1 MPILSNF
8 PGGAGSGSGG
18 LTLAAVSGITTQV
31 SSEKVYVKWTDPD
44 DLVVAGSTI
53 AAWGGTLLVRKAG
66 SAPTSRRD
74 GTIVLDSKTRDAYK
88 NTYFCDSGLS
98 NGTKYYYKFF
108 PYTTANAYTDST
120 DDEFNAIP
128 TVQVAGITSWNVT
141 GMSASSEAGN
151 GKMTVKWTDPSAS
164 ISADG
169 VTLASWAS
177 TTIVVKSGS
186 YPTSKD
192 DSGAVYT
199 LKVTTRNRYSSTP
212 LTITGLTNGTKYYI
226 AFFPETTDGGI
237 NTSTS
242 QRTTGTANRITIA
255 NVPAQ
260 SGTLTYNKSSQSPS
274 WSNYNTTYM
283 TIGGTTSGTNAG
295 NYTASFTPKTDYRWS
310 DGATTAK
317 NVVWSIGKATGT
329 LTVSKTTIKLS
340 LSRLTDTFTIGGNH
354 DGTLSVTSSATGVAT
369 VSRSGNTVTVSHVNQ
384 TNGEATITVSC
395 TAGTNYSAPASKTVK
410 VTAEFILATLNDN
423 SWAAIHSVSGTGAS
437 YWAVGDRKAVAVS
450 GTVGTQAVNGTYYAY
465 IIGFNHNSSK
475 EGNGI
480 TFGTF
485 KTALSGGTDICLVD
499 GKYDGYSTNGTKYF
513 NMNHSSNTNSG
524 GWKGCDL
531 RYDVLGSTNTNDGDA
546 TATTA
551 TNPVAN
557 TLMAALPSDLRAVMQ
572 PMTIYTDNTGGG
584 SDNASYVT
592 IYRCVRD
599 KDIAWHCGANK
610 YKHPECRN
618 SNSIGIEARP
628 SKINRKR
635 VMASDTDW
643 YFEPKVVD
651 NLVWLTK
658 KLMAQYNIPADHVI
672 RHYDVTGK
680 LCPRP
685 WCCADMNVYYKTSGD
700 AQWEEFKK
708 RISDGKEEDEDMT
721 LDTFK
726 ELMKEYRAELQDNDC
741 GTWSKEARE
750 WAISN
755 GLINGTGTEVNGE
768 PNYAWADQLTR
779 EQAAALF
786 YRFAKLMGKA

>member
-31 SSEKVYVKWTDPD
+31 SSGKVYVKWTDPD

-340 LSRLTDTFTIGGNH
+340 LSKLTDTFTIGGNY

-369 VSRSGNTVTVSHVNQ
+369 VSRSGNTVTVSHVHQ

-410 VTAEFILATLNDN
+410 VTAEFIPATLNDN

-437 YWAVGDRKAVAVS
+437 YWAVGDRKAVTVN

-499 GKYDGYSTNGTKYF
+499 AYYGSYSTNGTKYF
-513 NMNHSSNTNSG
+513 NMNHSSNTNAG

-592 IYRCVRD
+592 KTTDYLPLLAEYEIFGTRTYANSAEKNYQAQYAYYSAGNSKVKYRHSATGST
-599 KDIAWHCGANK
+599 AWWWERSPNYNNSNNFCNVNTNGNANNNNA
-610 YKHPECRN
+610 RN
-618 SNSIGIEARP
+618 SNGVAPDFVNQKWSGSIVVAQ
-628 SKINRKR
+628 R
-635 VMASDTDW
+635 VNYDPYERRNTSRD
-643 YFEPKVVD
+643 ESPKLPFD
-651 NLVWLTK
+651 ILTRTPPEYPCVHGERCI
-658 KLMAQYNIPADHVI
+658 L
-672 RHYDVTGK
+672 
-680 LCPRP
+680 PRFM
-685 WCCADMNVYYKTSGD
+685 CHELSRLDD
-700 AQWEEFKK
+700 A
-708 RISDGKEEDEDMT
+708 
-721 LDTFK
+721 
-726 ELMKEYRAELQDNDC
+726 LQDIC
-741 GTWSKEARE
+741 
-750 WAISN
+750 
-755 GLINGTGTEVNGE
+755 TEGE
-768 PNYAWADQLTR
+768 
-779 EQAAALF
+779 
-786 YRFAKLMGKA
+786 

>member
-31 SSEKVYVKWTDPD
+31 SSGKVYVKWTDPD

-120 DDEFNAIP
+120 DDEFNATP

-141 GMSASSEAGN
+141 SMSASAEAGN
-151 GKMTVKWTDPSAS
+151 GKMTVKWTDPAAS
-164 ISADG
+164 ITADG
-169 VTLASWAS
+169 VTLATWAS

-192 DSGAVYT
+192 DSSAAYT
-199 LKVTTRNRYSSTP
+199 LKVTTRNQYSSTP

-237 NTSTS
+237 NTSTT

-255 NVPAQ
+255 NVPSQ

-283 TIGGTTSGTNAG
+283 TLGGTTSGTNAG
-295 NYTASFTPKTDYRWS
+295 SYTASFTPKTDYRWS
-310 DGATTAK
+310 DGTTTAK
-317 NVVWSIGKATGT
+317 SVTWSIGKATGT
-329 LTVSKTTIKLS
+329 LTVSKTSITLNLS
-340 LSRLTDTFTIGGNH
+340 TLTDTFTIGGNY
-354 DGTLSVTSSATGVAT
+354 DGTLSVTSNKTSVAT
-369 VSRSGNTVTVSHVNQ
+369 VSRSGTTATVSHVNQ

-395 TAGTNYSAPASKTVK
+395 TAGTNYTAPTSKTVTVK
-410 VTAEFILATLNDN
+410 AEFILATLNDN

-450 GTVGTQAVNGTYYAY
+450 GTVGTQSVSGTYYVY
-465 IIGFNHNSSK
+465 IIGFNHN
-475 EGNGI
+475 GATGI
-480 TFGTF
+480 DFGTF
-485 KTALSGGTDICLVD
+485 KTALSGGTDICLID
-499 GKYDGYSTNGTKYF
+499 AGYGNNYTNGTKYF

-557 TLMAALPSDLRAVMQ
+557 TLMAALPSDLRAVMK

-584 SDNASYVT
+584 SNTASNVTASVDYLPLLAEYEIFGTRSYANSSEQNHQAQYAYYSAGNSKVKYRHSATSSTAWWWERSPYYTTGGGFCFVYTGGAANAS
-592 IYRCVRD
+592 
-599 KDIAWHCGANK
+599 GAR
-610 YKHPECRN
+610 YSYGVAP
-618 SNSIGIEARP
+618 AF
-628 SKINRKR
+628 R
-635 VMASDTDW
+635 V
-643 YFEPKVVD
+643 
-651 NLVWLTK
+651 
-658 KLMAQYNIPADHVI
+658 
-672 RHYDVTGK
+672 
-680 LCPRP
+680 
-685 WCCADMNVYYKTSGD
+685 
-700 AQWEEFKK
+700 
-708 RISDGKEEDEDMT
+708 
-721 LDTFK
+721 
-726 ELMKEYRAELQDNDC
+726 
-741 GTWSKEARE
+741 
-750 WAISN
+750 
-755 GLINGTGTEVNGE
+755 
-768 PNYAWADQLTR
+768 
-779 EQAAALF
+779 
-786 YRFAKLMGKA
+786 

>member
-31 SSEKVYVKWTDPD
+31 SSGKVYVKWTDPD

-120 DDEFNAIP
+120 DDEFNATP

-141 GMSASSEAGN
+141 SMSASAEAGN
-151 GKMTVKWTDPSAS
+151 GKMTVKWTDPAAS
-164 ISADG
+164 ITADG
-169 VTLASWAS
+169 VTLATWAS

-192 DSGAVYT
+192 DSSAAYT
-199 LKVTTRNRYSSTP
+199 LKVTTRNQYSSTP

-237 NTSTS
+237 NTSTT

-255 NVPAQ
+255 NVPSQ

-283 TIGGTTSGTNAG
+283 TLGGTTSGTNAG
-295 NYTASFTPKTDYRWS
+295 SYTASFAPKTDYRWS
-310 DGATTAK
+310 DGTTTAK
-317 NVVWSIGKATGT
+317 SVTWSIGKATGT
-329 LTVSKTTIKLS
+329 LTVSKTSITLNLS
-340 LSRLTDTFTIGGNH
+340 TLTDTFTIGGNY
-354 DGTLSVTSSATGVAT
+354 DGTLSVTSNKTSVAT
-369 VSRSGNTVTVSHVNQ
+369 VSRSGTTATVSHVNQ

-395 TAGTNYSAPASKTVK
+395 TAGTNYTAPTSKTVTVK
-410 VTAEFILATLNDN
+410 AEFILATLNDN

-450 GTVGTQAVNGTYYAY
+450 GTVGTQSVSGTYYVY
-465 IIGFNHNSSK
+465 IIGFNHN
-475 EGNGI
+475 GATGI
-480 TFGTF
+480 DFGTF
-485 KTALSGGTDICLVD
+485 KTALSGGTDICLID
-499 GKYDGYSTNGTKYF
+499 AGYGNNYTNGTKYF

-557 TLMAALPSDLRAVMQ
+557 TLMAALPSDLRAVMK

-584 SDNASYVT
+584 SNTASNVT
-592 IYRCVRD
+592 ASVDYLPLLAEYEIFGTRSY
-599 KDIAWHCGANK
+599 ANSSEQN
-610 YKHPECRN
+610 HQ
-618 SNSIGIEARP
+618 
-628 SKINRKR
+628 
-635 VMASDTDW
+635 
-643 YFEPKVVD
+643 
-651 NLVWLTK
+651 
-658 KLMAQYNIPADHVI
+658 AQYAYYSAGNSKVKYRHSATSSTAWWWERSPYCNGSNCFCRVTANGNADYYGARSSGGVAPAFRV
-672 RHYDVTGK
+672 
-680 LCPRP
+680 
-685 WCCADMNVYYKTSGD
+685 
-700 AQWEEFKK
+700 
-708 RISDGKEEDEDMT
+708 
-721 LDTFK
+721 
-726 ELMKEYRAELQDNDC
+726 
-741 GTWSKEARE
+741 
-750 WAISN
+750 
-755 GLINGTGTEVNGE
+755 
-768 PNYAWADQLTR
+768 
-779 EQAAALF
+779 
-786 YRFAKLMGKA
+786 

>member
-31 SSEKVYVKWTDPD
+31 SSGKVYVKWTDPD

-120 DDEFNAIP
+120 DDEFNATP

-141 GMSASSEAGN
+141 SMSASAEAGN
-151 GKMTVKWTDPSAS
+151 GKMTVKWTDPAAS
-164 ISADG
+164 ITADG
-169 VTLASWAS
+169 VTLATWAS

-192 DSGAVYT
+192 DSSAAYT
-199 LKVTTRNRYSSTP
+199 LKVTTRNQYSSTP

-237 NTSTS
+237 NTSTT

-255 NVPAQ
+255 NVPSQ

-283 TIGGTTSGTNAG
+283 TLGGTTSGTNAG
-295 NYTASFTPKTDYRWS
+295 SYTASFTPKTDYRWS
-310 DGATTAK
+310 DGTTTAK
-317 NVVWSIGKATGT
+317 SVTWSIGKATGT
-329 LTVSKTTIKLS
+329 LTVSKTSITLNLS
-340 LSRLTDTFTIGGNH
+340 TLTDTFTIGGNY
-354 DGTLSVTSSATGVAT
+354 DGTLSVTSNKTSVAT
-369 VSRSGNTVTVSHVNQ
+369 VSRSGTTATVSHVNQ

-395 TAGTNYSAPASKTVK
+395 TAGTNYTAPTSKTVTVK
-410 VTAEFILATLNDN
+410 AEFILATLNDN

-450 GTVGTQAVNGTYYAY
+450 GTVGTQSVSGTYYVY
-465 IIGFNHNSSK
+465 IIDFNHN
-475 EGNGI
+475 GATGI
-480 TFGTF
+480 DFGTF
-485 KTALSGGTDICLVD
+485 KTALSGGTDICLID
-499 GKYDGYSTNGTKYF
+499 AGYGNNYTNGTKYF

-557 TLMAALPSDLRAVMQ
+557 TLMAALPSDLRAVMK

-584 SDNASYVT
+584 SNTASNVTASVDYLPLLAEYEIFGTRSYANSSEQNHQAQYAYYSAGNSKVKYRHSATSSTAWWWERSPRYNGSSGFCYVDT
-592 IYRCVRD
+592 S
-599 KDIAWHCGANK
+599 GSAN
-610 YKHPECRN
+610 YGYARN
-618 SNSIGIEARP
+618 SFGVAP
-628 SKINRKR
+628 AFR
-635 VMASDTDW
+635 V
-643 YFEPKVVD
+643 
-651 NLVWLTK
+651 
-658 KLMAQYNIPADHVI
+658 
-672 RHYDVTGK
+672 
-680 LCPRP
+680 
-685 WCCADMNVYYKTSGD
+685 
-700 AQWEEFKK
+700 
-708 RISDGKEEDEDMT
+708 
-721 LDTFK
+721 
-726 ELMKEYRAELQDNDC
+726 
-741 GTWSKEARE
+741 
-750 WAISN
+750 
-755 GLINGTGTEVNGE
+755 
-768 PNYAWADQLTR
+768 
-779 EQAAALF
+779 
-786 YRFAKLMGKA
+786 